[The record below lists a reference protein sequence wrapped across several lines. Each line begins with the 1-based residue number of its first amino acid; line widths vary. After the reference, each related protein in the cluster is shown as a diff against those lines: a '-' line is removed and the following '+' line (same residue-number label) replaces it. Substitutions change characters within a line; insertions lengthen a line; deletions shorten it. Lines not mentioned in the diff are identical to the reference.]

1 LDGDFDELYRREMK
15 LMQIFGL
22 FSLLAIFVA
31 CLGLFGLVAF
41 MAERRTKEIGI
52 RKTLGAS
59 IPDLTLLL
67 SKEFIKLVI
76 VANFVAWPIAYYAM
90 NLWLQQYAY
99 RIQPGLGIFIISGT
113 LALIIALSTI
123 SYQAIKAARA
133 NPIDSLRYE

>member
-1 LDGDFDELYRREMK
+1 
-15 LMQIFGL
+15 MQIFGL

>member
-1 LDGDFDELYRREMK
+1 
-15 LMQIFGL
+15 MQIFGL

-76 VANFVAWPIAYYAM
+76 VANLVAWPIAYYAM